1 MRFAPALLTL
11 ALSATASLAHAG
23 ITDIVGF
30 QGVRVWEVTYS
41 TEAADFAAG
50 DPRLVNTLP
59 GAALSYAGRDFGF
72 FLGNENYDLYFS
84 DADGTLNALGSYLT
98 IDGNCD
104 VPSACFNVSG
114 VALKV
119 NGSYQ
124 MASSVVR
131 AVYGQAGSFVP
142 GSAANVA
149 DENIYTYASLG
160 NTIGNYPNGRM
171 SVTVAFAGVPAVPEP
186 GTWALFG
193 AGLLAVGR
201 LARQRRV

>member
-11 ALSATASLAHAG
+11 ALSATAPLAHAG
-23 ITDIVGF
+23 ITDIVGY
-30 QGVRVWEVTYS
+30 QGVRVWEVTYY
-41 TEAADFAAG
+41 TQAAEFAAG

-72 FLGNENYDLYFS
+72 FAGNENYDVYFS
-84 DADGTLNALGSYLT
+84 NADGTLNAHGSYLT

-104 VPSACFNVSG
+104 VPYGCFNVSE
-114 VALKV
+114 VELKV

-124 MASSVVR
+124 KASSVVR
-131 AVYGQAGSFVP
+131 AVYGRPGSFAP

-149 DENIYTYASLG
+149 DGNIYTFANLG
-160 NTIGNYPNGRM
+160 DTIGSYPNGRM
-171 SVTVAFAGVPAVPEP
+171 SVTVAFSGVPAVPEP

-201 LARQRRV
+201 VARQRRA